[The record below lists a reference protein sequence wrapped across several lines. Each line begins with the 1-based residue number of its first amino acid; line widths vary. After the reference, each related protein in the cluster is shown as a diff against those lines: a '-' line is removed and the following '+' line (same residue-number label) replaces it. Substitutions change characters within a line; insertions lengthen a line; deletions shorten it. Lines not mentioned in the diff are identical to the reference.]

1 MVWSHL
7 FLFLVSISS
16 ILRESSSSYAA
27 SPSSIINPSKAKQVS
42 WKPRSISL
50 SLSLSLSLTH
60 TLKIAQFAKIQ
71 YLLQF
76 LFAERLCTKVFL
88 RT

>member
-1 MVWSHL
+1 M
-7 FLFLVSISS
+7 
-16 ILRESSSSYAA
+16 E
-27 SPSSIINPSKAKQVS
+27 AKVN
-42 WKPRSISL
+42 L
-50 SLSLSLSLTH
+50 SLSLS
-60 TLKIAQFAKIQ
+60 LKIAQFAKIQ